1 MANKQH
7 HSRNIHINGYNLAHL
22 KTHSPVLAPYIF
34 SNQYN
39 QLTIDFSQQQAVKA
53 LNQALLMVDYKLAY
67 WDIPESNL
75 CPAVPGRADYIHLLA
90 DLLSEQDRDEDQ
102 NTNQDKD
109 QIPTGK
115 QITLL
120 DIGTGASLIY
130 PILANKIYGWKAVG
144 TDINQQ
150 SLKQAQN
157 LVQFNKLPI
166 KLRHQKQP
174 DSIFNNVIK
183 PNDYFAITC
192 CNPPFHRSLEEAKR
206 ENQRKWQNLKKEK
219 QTGFNFSGLE
229 VELWCEGGELA
240 FIRKMIAESV
250 EYKTQIGWFTTLVSK
265 KDNLMSLCAM
275 LEKTPSCKHK
285 IIELKHGQKSMRV
298 LCWRYQI

>member
-1 MANKQH
+1 
-7 HSRNIHINGYNLAHL
+7 
-22 KTHSPVLAPYIF
+22 VLAPYIF

-90 DLLSEQDRDEDQ
+90 DLLSEQNRDE
-102 NTNQDKD
+102 DKD

-144 TDINQQ
+144 TDINKQ

-229 VELWCEGGELA
+229 EELWCEGGELA

-250 EYKTQIGWFTTLVSK
+250 EYKTQVGWFTTLVSK
-265 KDNLMSLCAM
+265 KDNLMSLCTM
-275 LEKTPSCKHK
+275 LKKTPLSEHK
-285 IIELKHGQKSMRV
+285 TIELKHGQKSMRV